1 MVHLEDI
8 KKEAKRLLEEGTVK
22 TVIGYKRGFDGV
34 TAVPVFIDRVEDVEQ
49 LVWEATCVHNL
60 ARYLV
65 DERRL
70 RDRDRHDQVDKR
82 PVAIIAK
89 GCDTRTV
96 NVLLQEKYIR
106 REDVYIIGVSCEGSG
121 VADMKK
127 ISRRFKVKKAERVKF
142 DQGNQFLV
150 RTQAG
155 NIKVPAEEFMADR
168 CLECKANY
176 PVIYDVVLGDNVKRK
191 NVDHYRTAE
200 QMETMEAGE
209 RWEFWKEQMDKCI
222 RCYACRSVCPMCYC
236 EECVV
241 DSINYAVTPDT
252 TADEKAQKIKW
263 IERSAVMQE
272 NTFYH
277 LIRALHLAGRCID
290 CGECQRVC
298 PVDIPIRILNKKLE
312 KEAKSLFDYES
323 GFDAEQPS
331 LVSSFRDDDP
341 QDFIL

>member
-8 KKEAKRLLEEGTVK
+8 KKEARRLLEEGTVK
-22 TVIGYKRGFDGV
+22 FVVGYKRGFDGL
-34 TAVPVFIDRVEDVEQ
+34 TAIPAFVDSPEDVEQ
-49 LVWEATCVHNL
+49 LIWEATCVHNL
-60 ARYLV
+60 ARFLV

-70 RDRDRHDQVDKR
+70 REREKHNQVDKR

-106 REDVYIIGVSCEGSG
+106 REDVYIIGVSCEHTG
-121 VADMKK
+121 VADLNK

-150 RTQAG
+150 RTKSG

-168 CLECKANY
+168 CRECKANF
-176 PVIYDVVLGDNVKRK
+176 PVVYDVVFGDQVNRTVP
-191 NVDHYRTAE
+191 DFYRTAE
-200 QMETMEAGE
+200 PVERMAPGE
-209 RWEFWKEQMDKCI
+209 RWEFWKKQMDKCI

-241 DSINYAVTPDT
+241 DSINFAVNVNT

-263 IERSAVMQE
+263 IERSASMPE

-298 PVDIPIRILNKKLE
+298 PVDIPIRILNKKME
-312 KEAKSLFDYES
+312 KEAQKRFGYES
-323 GFDAEQPS
+323 GFDPDQPS
-331 LVSSFRDDDP
+331 LVSSFKDDDP